1 MANEITGGK
10 ARLGLGAIP
19 LFKKL
24 SPAAL
29 EKMSG
34 RMVKVVFK
42 AGDTIFLEH
51 ETGDAL
57 YVVDSGSVRIW
68 VRDKDA
74 NEVTLSEFK
83 PGDFFG
89 EMSVL
94 DGGKRSANATAVVDT
109 TLHCLLRKEFEG
121 FLVEHPQAALE
132 VIRGIGG
139 RLRQTNLLVSQR
151 ATRNANIVHEQSL
164 SALDRLAI
172 AITDKVGSIGFFLII
187 AVWTVL
193 WTGYNILASEVPAL
207 HWPAF
212 DPFPAFVA
220 YLLISNVIQ
229 ILLMPLI
236 MVGQNIQGR
245 HSETRAELD
254 FEVNQ
259 KAEKEVMATLLHLE
273 RNTDLLLQLMQHLDC
288 RVSEEELRAIEA
300 EKGLARKM
308 SSVAPE
314 VARTLR
320 PGGTSREQNKIS
332 NT

>member
-1 MANEITGGK
+1 MANEITNGNES
-10 ARLGLGAIP
+10 LGLGAVPIFRQ
-19 LFKKL
+19 LA
-24 SPAAL
+24 PAAL

-34 RMVKVVFK
+34 LMVRVSFT
-42 AGDTIFLEH
+42 AGDTVFLEQ
-51 ETGDAL
+51 ERGDAL

-68 VRDKDA
+68 VRDGDK
-74 NEVTLSEFK
+74 NEVTLSELG

-94 DGGKRSANATAVVDT
+94 DGGKRSANATAVADS
-109 TLHCLLRKEFEG
+109 TLHCLRREEFED
-121 FLVEHPQAALE
+121 FLVEHPKAALE

-151 ATRNANIVHEQSL
+151 VTQNANIVHEQSL
-164 SALDRLAI
+164 TALDRLAI
-172 AITDKVGSIGFFLII
+172 VITDKVGSMGFFLII
-187 AVWTVL
+187 AVWTVV

-236 MVGQNIQGR
+236 MVGQNLQGR

-273 RNTDLLLQLMQHLDC
+273 RNTDLLLQLMHHLDC
-288 RVSEEELRAIEA
+288 RVSEEELRAIAA
-300 EKGLARKM
+300 EKKLARQV
-308 SSVAPE
+308 SAAIPAAV
-314 VARTLR
+314 
-320 PGGTSREQNKIS
+320 REP
-332 NT
+332 TAA

>member
-1 MANEITGGK
+1 MATDMTESNDR
-10 ARLGLGAIP
+10 AGLAGNP
-19 LFKKL
+19 LFRQL
-24 SPAAL
+24 SQSAL

-34 RMVKVVFK
+34 LMVKVSYK
-42 AGDTIFLEH
+42 AGDTIFLER
-51 ETGDAL
+51 EPGDAL
-57 YVVDSGSVRIW
+57 YVVDSGRVRIW
-68 VRDKDA
+68 VRDGDS
-74 NEVTLSEFK
+74 NEVTLSELE
-83 PGDFFG
+83 PGNFFG

-94 DGGKRSANATAVVDT
+94 DGGKRSANATAVADT
-109 TLHCLLRKEFEG
+109 TLDCLGREEFEG
-121 FLVEHPQAALE
+121 FLVENPQAAVE

-164 SALDRLAI
+164 SAIDRFAI

-236 MVGQNIQGR
+236 MVGQNLQGR
-245 HSETRAELD
+245 HAETRAELD

-259 KAEKEVMATLLHLE
+259 KAEKEILATLLHLE

-288 RVSEEELRAIEA
+288 RVSEEELRAIAA
-300 EKGLARKM
+300 EKQLARQL
-308 SSVAPE
+308 SVAIPE
-314 VARTLR
+314 AARAKTA
-320 PGGTSREQNKIS
+320 
-332 NT
+332 

>member
-1 MANEITGGK
+1 MADEITGD
-10 ARLGLGAIP
+10 AERSGLSAIP
-19 LFKKL
+19 LFRQL

-29 EKMSG
+29 QKIAGM
-34 RMVKVVFK
+34 MVKVSSK
-42 AGDTIFLEH
+42 AGDTIFLQNER
-51 ETGDAL
+51 GDAL
-57 YVVDSGSVRIW
+57 YVVDLGKVRIW
-68 VRDKDA
+68 VRDGDG
-74 NEVTLSEFK
+74 NEVTLSELE
-83 PGDFFG
+83 PGNFFG

-94 DGGKRSANATAVVDT
+94 DGGKRSANATAMVDT
-109 TLHCLLRKEFEG
+109 TLHCLRRTDFEN
-121 FLVEHPQAALE
+121 FLVEQPNVALA
-132 VIRGIGG
+132 VISGIGE

-151 ATRNANIVHEQSL
+151 VTRNANVVHEQNL
-164 SALDRLAI
+164 STLDRIAI

-187 AVWTVL
+187 AAWTVI

-236 MVGQNIQGR
+236 MVGQNLQGR

-288 RVSEEELRAIEA
+288 RVSDEQLRAIAA
-300 EKGLARKM
+300 EKQLAQQVNAAIP
-308 SSVAPE
+308 SA
-314 VARTLR
+314 
-320 PGGTSREQNKIS
+320 GSR
-332 NT
+332 

>member
-1 MANEITGGK
+1 MADETSNGSI
-10 ARLGLGAIP
+10 RLSLAVIP
-19 LFKKL
+19 LFRQL
-24 SPAAL
+24 ASDDL
-29 EKMSG
+29 EKISG
-34 RMVKVVFK
+34 LMVKVSHR
-42 AGDTIFLEH
+42 AGETIFLQNEPGH
-51 ETGDAL
+51 AL
-57 YVVDSGSVRIW
+57 YVVDSGRVRIW
-68 VRDKDA
+68 VRDGEG
-74 NEVTLSEFK
+74 NEVTLSELE

-94 DGGKRSANATAVVDT
+94 DGGKRSANATVLVDT
-109 TLHCLLRKEFEG
+109 TLHCLRREEFER
-121 FLVEHPQAALE
+121 FLAAHPQAALE
-132 VIRGIGG
+132 LIRGIGE

-151 ATRNANIVHEQSL
+151 VTRNANIVHERSL

-187 AVWTVL
+187 AGWTVL

-236 MVGQNIQGR
+236 MVGQNLQGR

-254 FEVNQ
+254 FEINQ
-259 KAEKEVMATLLHLE
+259 KAEKEVTATLLHLE

-288 RVSEEELRAIEA
+288 RVSEEELRAIAA
-300 EKGLARKM
+300 EKQLARQV
-308 SSVAPE
+308 SAAAPE
-314 VARTLR
+314 AAHAQT
-320 PGGTSREQNKIS
+320 P
-332 NT
+332 

>member
-1 MANEITGGK
+1 MPNQMIDGDERFSLA
-10 ARLGLGAIP
+10 AIP
-19 LFKKL
+19 LFKQL

-29 EKMSG
+29 ETMSG
-34 RMVKVVFK
+34 LMVKVSFK
-42 AGDTIFLEH
+42 AGDTIFLER
-51 ETGDAL
+51 ELGDAL
-57 YVVDSGSVRIW
+57 YVIDSGGVRIW
-68 VRDKDA
+68 VRDRDA
-74 NEVTLSEFK
+74 NEVTLSELE

-94 DGGKRSANATAVVDT
+94 DGGRRSANATAVVDSIF
-109 TLHCLLRKEFEG
+109 HCLRREDFEK
-121 FLVEHPQAALE
+121 FLIEHPAAALE
-132 VIRGIGG
+132 VIRGIGA
-139 RLRQTNLLVSQR
+139 RLRQTNVLVSQR
-151 ATRNANIVHEQSL
+151 ATRNANIIHERNL

-187 AVWTVL
+187 AGWTVL

-207 HWPAF
+207 HWKAF

-236 MVGQNIQGR
+236 MVGQNLQGR

-273 RNTDLLLQLMQHLDC
+273 RNTDLLLRLMQHLDC
-288 RVSEEELRAIEA
+288 RVSDEELRDIAA
-300 EKGLARKM
+300 EKKLARQ
-308 SSVAPE
+308 V
-314 VARTLR
+314 
-320 PGGTSREQNKIS
+320 
-332 NT
+332 

>member
-1 MANEITGGK
+1 MANEIMAGNE
-10 ARLGLGAIP
+10 RPGLGAIP

-24 SPAAL
+24 SQAAL

-34 RMVKVVFK
+34 LMVKVSYKV
-42 AGDTIFLEH
+42 GDTIFLER
-51 ETGDAL
+51 EPGDAL
-57 YVVDSGSVRIW
+57 YVVDSGRVRIW
-68 VRDKDA
+68 VRDGDS
-74 NEVTLSEFK
+74 NEVTLSELE

-94 DGGKRSANATAVVDT
+94 DGGKRSANATAVAET
-109 TLHCLLRKEFEG
+109 TLHCLRREEFEG
-121 FLVEHPQAALE
+121 CLVENPQAALE
-132 VIRGIGG
+132 LIRGIGE

-151 ATRNANIVHEQSL
+151 VTRNANIVHEQSL

-187 AVWTVL
+187 AGWTVL

-207 HWPAF
+207 HWHAF

-236 MVGQNIQGR
+236 MVGQNLQGR

-259 KAEKEVMATLLHLE
+259 KAEKEVMATLTHLE

-288 RVSEEELRAIEA
+288 RVSEEELRAIAA
-300 EKGLARKM
+300 EKELARKM
-308 SSVAPE
+308 SSVDPE
-314 VARTLR
+314 AARALR
-320 PGGTSREQNKIS
+320 PGG
-332 NT
+332 

>member
-1 MANEITGGK
+1 MTEGNEQV
-10 ARLGLGAIP
+10 GLAGNL
-19 LFKKL
+19 LFRKL
-24 SPAAL
+24 SPEAL

-34 RMVKVVFK
+34 LMINVSYK
-42 AGDTIFLEH
+42 AGDTVFLER
-51 ETGDAL
+51 ELGNAL

-68 VRDKDA
+68 VRDGDS
-74 NEVTLSEFK
+74 NEVTLSELK

-89 EMSVL
+89 AMSVL
-94 DGGKRSANATAVVDT
+94 DGGKRSANATAVADT
-109 TLHCLLRKEFEG
+109 TLHCLRREEFEG
-121 FLVEHPQAALE
+121 FLVENPQAALE
-132 VIRGIGG
+132 LIRGIGE

-151 ATRNANIVHEQSL
+151 VTRNANIVHEQSL

-187 AVWTVL
+187 AGWTVL

-236 MVGQNIQGR
+236 MVGQNLQGR

-288 RVSEEELRAIEA
+288 RVSEEELRAIAA
-300 EKGLARKM
+300 EKQLYRKM
-308 SSVAPE
+308 NSVDPKAASALE
-314 VARTLR
+314 
-320 PGGTSREQNKIS
+320 PGG
-332 NT
+332 

>member
-1 MANEITGGK
+1 MANEMKDGK
-10 ARLGLGAIP
+10 ERVGLGAIP
-19 LFKKL
+19 LFRQL

-34 RMVKVVFK
+34 LMVKVAFK
-42 AGDTIFLEH
+42 AGETVFLQH
-51 ETGDAL
+51 EPGDAL

-68 VRDKDA
+68 VRDRDA
-74 NEVTLSEFK
+74 SEVTLSEFK

-109 TLHCLLRKEFEG
+109 TLHSLRREDFEG
-121 FLVEHPQAALE
+121 FLVEHPHAALE
-132 VIRGIGG
+132 VIRGFGA

-164 SALDRLAI
+164 NALDRLAI

-187 AVWTVL
+187 AGWTVL

-288 RVSEEELRAIEA
+288 RVSEEELRAIAA
-300 EKGLARKM
+300 EKQLARRM
-308 SSVAPE
+308 GVAIPGA
-314 VARTLR
+314 ARA
-320 PGGTSREQNKIS
+320 
-332 NT
+332 